1 MFSCLQADF
10 ESDMDEGEM
19 KDREALND
27 QSEPQ
32 DEGISEGPPVTI
44 YLLLL
49 VLNGYNLTINN
60 KMFNVQNLIQ

>member
-10 ESDMDEGEM
+10 ESDMDEDEM

-27 QSEPQ
+27 QSDSEPQ

-44 YLLLL
+44 YLLLI
-49 VLNGYNLTINN
+49 VI
-60 KMFNVQNLIQ
+60 KLIQSYN